1 MALFSAFKAELFRI
15 RRRFSFVAF
24 LAVIFAICLGVVL
37 LHGETRAGAVE
48 YPPAYAA
55 FVNRMGPEMLP
66 NTFAFFFYYYEAPF
80 HFLMALSTVFL
91 VSGVFSQNY
100 ETGMLRTLLVHGMPR
115 RRYLVCHIAADFVV
129 LLGGWTL
136 GMVLI
141 AALGLVFDYMWW
153 GRLVWDSS
161 CWGVMARMGIGYS
174 SQQMIVVGFT
184 LLGVILSRQMLFGV
198 IGGMVGPVI
207 TALTGSPFVAWWLSS
222 RPFLS
227 FLAAAHKTVLD
238 MELSL
243 FDPRYIGALLV
254 LWVFAR
260 GMMAVNLWLFSRQEI
275 K

>member
-37 LHGETRAGAVE
+37 LHRETRLSVVE
-48 YPPAYAA
+48 FPAFATTI
-55 FVNRMGPEMLP
+55 NRMGPEMLP
-66 NTFAFFFYYYEAPF
+66 NTFAFFFYYYDAPF
-80 HFLMALSTVFL
+80 HFLMTLPTVFL
-91 VSGVFSQNY
+91 VAGVFSQNY

-136 GMVLI
+136 GMLLI

-161 CWGVMARMGIGYS
+161 CWGVMARMVIGYS
-174 SQQMIVVGFT
+174 SQQMIVVGLT

-207 TALTGSPFVAWWLSS
+207 TALAGSSFAALWLSS

-227 FLAAAHKTVLD
+227 FLAASHKTVIDPGLSPLD
-238 MELSL
+238 
-243 FDPRYIGALLV
+243 PGCIGAFIV
-254 LWVFAR
+254 LWMGIA
-260 GMMAVNLWLFSRQEI
+260 GIMAVNLWLFGRQEI
-275 K
+275 I